1 MKHQSIFLVLGI
13 LTMVVISGC
22 TSVKYSGTTYAP
34 TSKIKIYYSKE
45 RIQKKYKVMGSAT
58 ASTWYEYQNT
68 SLKPALIEKAKECGA
83 DAILI
88 NSIGERVTAPAR
100 VASDNE
106 MDDGTMAAN
115 NPGLFN
121 EDAALLPRTDGDQT
135 TVSIDRSNIVAD
147 FLKFEK

>member
-1 MKHQSIFLVLGI
+1 MNNRSILLALTI
-13 LTMVVISGC
+13 LAGVTISGC

-34 TSKIKIYYSKE
+34 TSKVKIYYSKE

-68 SLKPALIEKAKECGA
+68 SLKPALIEKARECGA

-88 NSIGERVTAPAR
+88 NSIGEKVTPTAR
-100 VASDNE
+100 VESDNE
-106 MDDGTMAAN
+106 IDNGSMAAN
-115 NPGLFN
+115 NPGLTN
-121 EDAALLPRTDGDQT
+121 EDATLLPSTDGDQT
-135 TVSIDRSNIVAD
+135 TISVDRSHIAAD